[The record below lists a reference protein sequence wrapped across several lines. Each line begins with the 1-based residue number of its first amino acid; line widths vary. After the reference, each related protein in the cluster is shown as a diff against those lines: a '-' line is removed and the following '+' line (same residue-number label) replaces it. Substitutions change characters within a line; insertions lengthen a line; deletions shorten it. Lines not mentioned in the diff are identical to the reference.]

1 MNKPTELHPL
11 TLAEIEDE
19 QTAAL
24 IEYSFRM
31 GAQACREVMAR
42 FVEQGGDEATAQ
54 SIRLNWHSG
63 WGTDPGQLN
72 EAPRNALEEYEPR
85 EGPSKFAD
93 AAVAHAARALIN
105 THDGRDA
112 PKPSQSEGA

>member
-1 MNKPTELHPL
+1 VNKPTELHPL
-11 TLAEIEDE
+11 TLAQIEDE

-72 EAPRNALEEYEPR
+72 EVPRNALEEYEPR

-93 AAVAHAARALIN
+93 AAVAHARAL
-105 THDGRDA
+105 TTDTTGGQR
-112 PKPSQSEGA
+112 